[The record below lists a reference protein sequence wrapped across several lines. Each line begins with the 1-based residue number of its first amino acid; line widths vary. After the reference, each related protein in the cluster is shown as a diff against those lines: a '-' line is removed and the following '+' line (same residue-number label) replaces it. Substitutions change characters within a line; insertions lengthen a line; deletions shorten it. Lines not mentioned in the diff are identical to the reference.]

1 MKRLTIP
8 KMAISLPLAILAA
21 VLLVG
26 INETGYVR
34 SVAALS
40 DFTEAQQNTNQLS
53 KLLQLMVDAE
63 TGQRGYLLTGDAG
76 YLKPYETA
84 TGELQK
90 NLETLQ
96 TFYSTHPQELQSFT
110 QLSRSVQGKL
120 SEMDVSVRLRMQG
133 NDDAWKFVLTTD
145 VGREQMDAI
154 RNQSLAMIERTQS
167 KVASGQEQINRSL
180 LLSRIGIALV
190 ALVGL
195 LAFYMYLYQTR
206 VVHELNVREQ
216 ENLQKERDLLG
227 QLVKERTASLAELAT
242 HLQTVREQ
250 ERGHLARE
258 LHDELGALL
267 TAAKLDVARLKSKLA
282 PGGPEILERL
292 QHLSESLNSVIA
304 LKRRIIEDLRPSAL
318 FNLGLLASLDI
329 LTREFSERAGIPVKT
344 EFEPVELDDG
354 TELIIYRLVQESL
367 TNIYKYA
374 QATEIEVK
382 LAVNGA
388 KLTVCVYDNGVGFNT
403 SVMRNGHG
411 LAGMRHRVE
420 AVGGTL
426 EIQSPPATGVGKGT
440 LILAALPVIQPV
452 AAATELPPVDA

>member
-1 MKRLTIP
+1 MKRLSIP

-34 SVAALS
+34 SVAALKNI
-40 DFTEAQQNTNQLS
+40 TEAQQNANQLS

-76 YLKPYETA
+76 YLKPYERA

-96 TFYSTHPQELQSFT
+96 SFYTAHSQDLPSFT

-167 KVASGQEQINRSL
+167 AVASGQHQINRSL

-195 LAFYMYLYQTR
+195 LAFYMYLRQTR
-206 VVHELNVREQ
+206 VVHELNLREQ
-216 ENLQKERDLLG
+216 ENLQKERDQLG
-227 QLVKERTASLAELAT
+227 QLVKDRTASLAELAT

-282 PGGPEILERL
+282 PAAPEIVERL

-329 LTREFSERAGIPVKT
+329 LTREFSERSAIPVAVN
-344 EFEPVELDDG
+344 FEPVELEDG
-354 TELIIYRLVQESL
+354 IELIIYRLVQESL

-374 QATEIEVK
+374 QATEIEVSLTVK
-382 LAVNGA
+382 GA
-388 KLTVCVYDNGVGFNT
+388 KLRVCVYDNGVGFNT
-403 SVMRNGHG
+403 KLTSSGHG

-426 EIQSPPATGVGKGT
+426 DIESPPSSGTRKGT
-440 LILAALPVIQPV
+440 LVLAVLPVLKPTPAV
-452 AAATELPPVDA
+452 DSPTEG

>member
-1 MKRLTIP
+1 
-8 KMAISLPLAILAA
+8 MAISLPLAILAA

-34 SVAALS
+34 SVAALN
-40 DFTEAQQNTNQLS
+40 DITEAQQNTNQLS

-76 YLKPYETA
+76 YLKPYEVA
-84 TGELQK
+84 TRELQK

-96 TFYSTHPQELQSFT
+96 SFYTAHPQDLPSFT

-145 VGREQMDAI
+145 VGREQMEAI
-154 RNQSLAMIERTQS
+154 RNQSLAMIERTQLA
-167 KVASGQEQINRSL
+167 VVSGQNQINRSL

-206 VVHELNVREQ
+206 VVHELNLREQ

-282 PGGPEILERL
+282 PAAPEILERL

-344 EFEPVELDDG
+344 ELEPVDLDDG
-354 TELIIYRLVQESL
+354 TDLIIYRLVQESL

-382 LAVNGA
+382 LSVQGA
-388 KLTVCVYDNGVGFNT
+388 TLTVSVYDNGVGFNT
-403 SVMRNGHG
+403 TLTRTGHG
-411 LAGMRHRVE
+411 LVGMRHRVE

-426 EIQSPPATGVGKGT
+426 DIASPPSTGPSRGT
-440 LILAALPVIQPV
+440 SILAVLPVVNRAAEVVPTSDAV
-452 AAATELPPVDA
+452 A